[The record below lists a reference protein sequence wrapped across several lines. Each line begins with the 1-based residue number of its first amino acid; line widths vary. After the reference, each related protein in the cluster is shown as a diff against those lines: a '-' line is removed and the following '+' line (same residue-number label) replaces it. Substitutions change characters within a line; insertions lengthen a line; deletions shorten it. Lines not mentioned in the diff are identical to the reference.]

1 MAGEG
6 PVASRMVKAGASGY
20 ITKDSEPEQLVAA
33 LRKGAAGGR
42 YIDAELAEQLAFG
55 NGPGMP
61 LHELLSDRESQ
72 VLFLLASGKTL
83 NAIAR
88 ELHLSPKTATTYKTR
103 IMHNPNRQSDPD
115 LIRYA
120 PPTPLPN
127 HPGPTPPPRP
137 PPSPPP
143 SA

>member
-33 LRKGAAGGR
+33 LRKVAAGGR

-61 LHELLSDRESQ
+61 LHELL
-72 VLFLLASGKTL
+72 
-83 NAIAR
+83 R
-88 ELHLSPKTATTYKTR
+88 ELR
-103 IMHNPNRQSDPD
+103 VDV
-115 LIRYA
+115 
-120 PPTPLPN
+120 
-127 HPGPTPPPRP
+127 
-137 PPSPPP
+137 PSPRGDL
-143 SA
+143 SQRRKQLLGLAVLGDVEIGRASCRERV